1 MKVTDKKIF
10 LKKILRLADA
20 LKTQKV
26 KKVQS
31 KKSVR
36 EGDIYLLYNEE
47 SKRKQN
53 NSQF

>member
-10 LKKILRLADA
+10 LKKFLGLADA
-20 LKTQKV
+20 LKIQKV

-36 EGDIYLLYNEE
+36 EGDIQELYIEDL
-47 SKRKQN
+47 KRKYN
-53 NSQF
+53 Y